1 VAATVAQ
8 GVHGRRRVGVGDSF
22 WQYRPFV
29 TGDAASRIDW
39 RRSALSDRVFVRD
52 MEWEAAQTVCL
63 WRDGSASMAWRSA
76 RGLPE
81 KKARAEL
88 LMLALAALL
97 FRAGEQVRVPGL
109 PRVFAGRNGL
119 AALASFWPEDDGALP
134 APRVPAHSRVVLA
147 GDFLAPLE
155 EIRACLA
162 GFAALPVKLHV
173 LQILDPAELSLP
185 YEGRVR
191 FLGLERDGEALIP
204 RVASVRDAYA
214 QALAAQM
221 QGLRDLCAAAGFSLS
236 VHRTD
241 HAPETALMGL
251 YVALDAGA
259 TAQAGARQ
267 AGARRAGTGQAGT
280 GQAGTGQARTGQA
293 GTGQAGTGQ
302 AGTGQAGTG
311 QAGTGKAGAPP

>member
-1 VAATVAQ
+1 MTAHIRLAAAEAAGARLPPLLVAAERVATTVAQ

-63 WRDGSASMAWRSA
+63 WRDASPSMAWRSD
-76 RGLPE
+76 RNLPDKRE
-81 KKARAEL
+81 RAEL

-119 AALASFWPEDDGALP
+119 AALANFWPETDDGLP
-134 APRVPAHSRVVLA
+134 PPRVPKHSRVVLA
-147 GDFLAPLE
+147 GDFLAPLP
-155 EIRACLA
+155 EIKACLA
-162 GFAALPVKLHV
+162 AFAALPVQLHV
-173 LQILDPAELSLP
+173 LQVLDPAELSLP
-185 YEGRVR
+185 YDGRVR

-204 RVASVRDAYA
+204 RVASVRDEYA
-214 QALAAQM
+214 QAFEAQM
-221 QGLRDLCAAAGFSLS
+221 AGVQDLCAAAGFSRS

-241 HAPETALMGL
+241 HPPEAALMSL

-259 TAQAGARQ
+259 
-267 AGARRAGTGQAGT
+267 ARR
-280 GQAGTGQARTGQA
+280 
-293 GTGQAGTGQ
+293 
-302 AGTGQAGTG
+302 
-311 QAGTGKAGAPP
+311 